1 LHERVPPFPRED
13 AMKIIEGEFDC
24 PVSHI
29 FSYVSDEPVAAASF
43 GQVIASWAY
52 LLNIMKLSSPA
63 FLRKK
68 NCCLCLLGQVIASW
82 ASLLVLEQVN

>member
-68 NCCLCLLGQVIASW
+68 KL
-82 ASLLVLEQVN
+82 LLVPPWTGNSFMGLLACTRAS